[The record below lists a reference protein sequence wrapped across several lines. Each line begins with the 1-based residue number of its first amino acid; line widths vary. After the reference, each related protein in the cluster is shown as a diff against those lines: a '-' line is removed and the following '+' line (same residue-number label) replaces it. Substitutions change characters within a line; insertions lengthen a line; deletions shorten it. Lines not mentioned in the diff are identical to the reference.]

1 MQFKTILFLF
11 LATTVIAQFYMN
23 GPAEFATPCV
33 EQSVPASSCSSKT
46 DFKCLC
52 GLKKFIAVMTGCVT
66 SECSGDDL
74 CDRRTQKYRHQ
85 LHSEPRPKFTPI
97 EVSLQ
102 ESSKVYAQMSEKNIE
117 LGFSSG
123 YLQRLTQELS
133 EDLDKVRNADDFKAE
148 SVPFL
153 VHALSQGSLQF
164 SKNDK
169 KRIVQAME
177 EQIEDEQTKDKQ
189 TKR

>member
-1 MQFKTILFLF
+1 MIELVGLPPS
-11 LATTVIAQFYMN
+11 ATFEWTKN
-23 GPAEFATPCV
+23 
-33 EQSVPASSCSSKT
+33 SSH
-46 DFKCLC
+46 L
-52 GLKKFIAVMTGCVT
+52 
-66 SECSGDDL
+66 
-74 CDRRTQKYRHQ
+74 QQHQ
-85 LHSEPRPKFTPI
+85 LHSEPRPKFTPKA
-97 EVSLQ
+97 VSLQ
-102 ESSKVYAQMSEKNIE
+102 ESSKVYAQMSEKNID

-153 VHALSQGSLQF
+153 VHALAQGSLQF

-169 KRIVQAME
+169 RRIVQAME

>member
-1 MQFKTILFLF
+1 
-11 LATTVIAQFYMN
+11 
-23 GPAEFATPCV
+23 
-33 EQSVPASSCSSKT
+33 
-46 DFKCLC
+46 
-52 GLKKFIAVMTGCVT
+52 
-66 SECSGDDL
+66 
-74 CDRRTQKYRHQ
+74 
-85 LHSEPRPKFTPI
+85 
-97 EVSLQ
+97 
-102 ESSKVYAQMSEKNIE
+102 MSEKNIE

>member
-1 MQFKTILFLF
+1 
-11 LATTVIAQFYMN
+11 
-23 GPAEFATPCV
+23 
-33 EQSVPASSCSSKT
+33 
-46 DFKCLC
+46 
-52 GLKKFIAVMTGCVT
+52 
-66 SECSGDDL
+66 
-74 CDRRTQKYRHQ
+74 
-85 LHSEPRPKFTPI
+85 
-97 EVSLQ
+97 
-102 ESSKVYAQMSEKNIE
+102 MSEKNID

-153 VHALSQGSLQF
+153 VHALAQGSLQF